1 VRSVSLLAAAGF
13 ALVTAGAVAVRPTS
27 NEFRRYRWIV
37 AVIFGASAV
46 SYAGIGLG
54 YGRVDLA
61 TGSVAWLHYAEWLV
75 GTPAY
80 VAGLFL
86 LTEEPN
92 TVRLAVG
99 LDLLMVGAG
108 IGAALTSEPAR
119 YALFAL
125 ATLSLVGLFALLVG
139 RQGAGGWRSALYTDL
154 RRLFLAVGPG
164 YPVVWLLGSEGLGL
178 FGFGVTKLGFLLLD
192 AVVKAGFLVLL
203 CRAQPVDIILPV
215 WDG

>member
-1 VRSVSLLAAAGF
+1 MRSVSLLAAAGF
-13 ALVTAGAVAVRPTS
+13 ALVTAGAVAVRPTDD
-27 NEFRRYRWIV
+27 EIRRYRWIV

-54 YGRVDLA
+54 YGQVDLA

-86 LTEEPN
+86 LTEEPH
-92 TVRLAVG
+92 TIRLAVS

-125 ATLSLVGLFALLVG
+125 ATLSLVGLFVLLID
-139 RQGAGGWRSALYTDL
+139 RQGAEGWRSALYIDL

-178 FGFGVTKLGFLLLD
+178 FGFGVTNLGFLLLD
-192 AVVKAGFLVLL
+192 AVVKGGFVVLF
-203 CRAQPVDIILPV
+203 CRARPVDIIVPA
-215 WDG
+215 WGG